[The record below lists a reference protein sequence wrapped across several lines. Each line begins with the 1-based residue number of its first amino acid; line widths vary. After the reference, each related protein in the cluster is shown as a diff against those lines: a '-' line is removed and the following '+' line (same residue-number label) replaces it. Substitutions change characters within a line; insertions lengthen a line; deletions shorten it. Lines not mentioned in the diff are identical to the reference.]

1 MLFASSPNVSTS
13 ANEVLKYGKPSL
25 DRALRYDMPLA
36 EAVKCSLISFDSTL
50 RSNVSVGLPLD
61 ALVYTRD
68 SLHIPVGKRIDEEDP
83 YFSSISKQWSD
94 TLRKGLQELAKPTD
108 DYLV

>member
-1 MLFASSPNVSTS
+1 MLC
-13 ANEVLKYGKPSL
+13 G
-25 DRALRYDMPLA
+25 
-36 EAVKCSLISFDSTL
+36 
-50 RSNVSVGLPLD
+50 SNVSVGFPLD
-61 ALVYTRD
+61 VLVSARD

>member
-1 MLFASSPNVSTS
+1 MRPKIRRIFKLVKVNMESQF
-13 ANEVLKYGKPSL
+13 L
-25 DRALRYDMPLA
+25 DRALRYDMPLD

-50 RSNVSVGLPLD
+50 PSNVSVGFPLD

-94 TLRKGLQELAKPTD
+94 TLKKRIARIGKADG
-108 DYLV
+108 